1 MGFTSIFTKDS
12 DRKYEIVKNPVTLV
26 AGTVGCAMAKRVKGS
41 APTSV
46 DAPG

>member
-1 MGFTSIFTKDS
+1 MGFTSIFTKDG
-12 DRKYEIVKNPVTLV
+12 DRKYEIVNNPVSRRWDGRLCK
-26 AGTVGCAMAKRVKGS
+26 GKRVKGS

>member
-12 DRKYEIVKNPVTLV
+12 DRKYEIVNNPVSSV
-26 AGTVGCAMAKRVKGS
+26 PGTVGCAKGKRVKGS